1 MSIKEMWSISI
12 HASWIL
18 MRIIKK
24 YQVTLYSNDE
34 KKVKQFFANMYLTLE
49 MDTRLSVWNQNI
61 FMIYIIVL
69 YLEDNQLCNE

>member
-1 MSIKEMWSISI
+1 
-12 HASWIL
+12 

-34 KKVKQFFANMYLTLE
+34 KKVKQFFAYLSNFRNGHPFIS
-49 MDTRLSVWNQNI
+49 MKSKYFYD
-61 FMIYIIVL
+61 IIVL